1 MMVMTDLDLAELAR
15 GELERWTDAAIQ
27 RNVDLGYDGPE
38 GGAAV
43 HGEPQLLR
51 ELIGNLVDNAIRYG
65 RSGGEVTLGVR
76 PSPTTIFV
84 QDDGPGIA
92 ATERERV
99 LDPFYRTPRSGG
111 DGCGLGLAIAREIA
125 ARHGARLFIMD
136 HAPRGTRVE
145 VVFGSG

>member
-1 MMVMTDLDLAELAR
+1 TLVWAV
-15 GELERWTDAAIQ
+15 AA
-27 RNVDLGYDGPE
+27 P
-38 GGAAV
+38 GGAPRCPAK
-43 HGEPQLLR
+43 PQLLR

-76 PSPTTIFV
+76 PGPTTIFV

-92 ATERERV
+92 LAERERV
-99 LDPFYRTPRSGG
+99 LDPFYRTPKSSG

-136 HAPRGTRVE
+136 HMPRGTRVE
-145 VVFGSG
+145 VVFGSS